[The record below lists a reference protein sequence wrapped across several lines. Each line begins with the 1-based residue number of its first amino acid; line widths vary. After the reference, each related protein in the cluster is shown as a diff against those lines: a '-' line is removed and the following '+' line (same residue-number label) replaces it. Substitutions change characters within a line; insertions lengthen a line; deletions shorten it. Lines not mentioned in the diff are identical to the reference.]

1 MDRIMNGIVTNRQR
15 NRQSDVHCSLE
26 KHKRFFCVRIK
37 DNDFIPFGFG
47 MKGGENQKEMAKL
60 IDSFLVLFF
69 GLCSWLPVV

>member
-1 MDRIMNGIVTNRQR
+1 
-15 NRQSDVHCSLE
+15 
-26 KHKRFFCVRIK
+26 
-37 DNDFIPFGFG
+37 